1 MYKKKNNAP
10 LYITIA
16 AVVLVLIG
24 MAVATYIK
32 KDRERTR
39 QIEAAK
45 VEEEIPMYDVLLYKT
60 NAASIEFE
68 KEWLKSDTDTES
80 VLRIQEDTLVT
91 LMVTPKE
98 GYYLEQ
104 TDIVDYDFHEINNFL
119 RETSTEAIR
128 VNFVMPDTD
137 IIINFNFEKIE
148 ESEEAVPQTETLIE
162 TESVTEAAETED
174 ESPYGLTLHGVTADV
189 IMSFNGQFDNRDF
202 LQQLGDA
209 LHIDSARS
217 EYREV
222 TDVTFSSEAY
232 AGEQESDKVYHY
244 IYFNEDP
251 DWKLLSTYYLKED
264 TYLFTEIVETD
275 ETEAVQTADNQS
287 GGSYSTGQSSYGSS
301 YSGGSYGGYSSGSV
315 QTVTTTTTF
324 DIMQVSTTFLAY
336 VGGKESFY
344 QEAFEY
350 VLSRGLTGNIVG
362 TMSSYEILPDEQK
375 AEFKI
380 VLNTGGSI
388 KGSYSKANGKFQFSG
403 L

>member
-24 MAVATYIK
+24 MAAVTYIK
-32 KDRERTR
+32 KDKERTKQMEES
-39 QIEAAK
+39 QIT
-45 VEEEIPMYDVLLYKT
+45 EEVPMHDVLLYKT

-104 TDIVDYDFHEINNFL
+104 ADIVDYDFHEVNNFL

-137 IIINFNFEKIE
+137 IIINFDFEKIE
-148 ESEEAVPQTETLIE
+148 ESGTAERE
-162 TESVTEAAETED
+162 TEEITEPEPVSEEFETEL
-174 ESPYGLTLHGVTADV
+174 EAPYGLTLHGVTADL
-189 IMSFNGQFDNRDF
+189 ILSFNGQFDDRDF
-202 LQQLGDA
+202 LQQLGDT

-222 TDVTFSSEAY
+222 TDVTFSSELY
-232 AGEQESDKVYHY
+232 DGEQESDKVYHY

-251 DWKLLSTYYLKED
+251 
-264 TYLFTEIVETD
+264 
-275 ETEAVQTADNQS
+275 
-287 GGSYSTGQSSYGSS
+287 
-301 YSGGSYGGYSSGSV
+301 SGSCCPP
-315 QTVTTTTTF
+315 
-324 DIMQVSTTFLAY
+324 I
-336 VGGKESFY
+336 
-344 QEAFEY
+344 
-350 VLSRGLTGNIVG
+350 I
-362 TMSSYEILPDEQK
+362 
-375 AEFKI
+375 
-380 VLNTGGSI
+380 
-388 KGSYSKANGKFQFSG
+388 
-403 L
+403 